1 MRRALVSAAIG
12 AVLCAAACGEDV
24 DFSSGGAD
32 AGADHALLEAAPGEA
47 APMLASD
54 GEASTPSEA
63 GPLEDA
69 TTMESGC
76 AGGSACRENGTPC
89 RSTKDCCSN
98 RCEEGYCL
106 PPGACAAPGAPCSTR
121 SGCCS
126 GRCEP
131 AARSGMLA
139 CAQYCLADGV
149 HCQDADDCCS
159 LACNG
164 GVCGGA
170 LCLTAGSTCTT
181 DSGCCSAHCEANHC
195 VPVTAVCLPTGEGCG
210 DESGMQCC
218 SDFCN
223 AKTGRC
229 DLGPGGCRE
238 SSSPCNVDGDCCR
251 GQCERNAQG
260 IDVCT
265 APCLADG
272 QDCNSNGDCCEGL
285 CGGPLS
291 RCEALPPG
299 CP

>member
-1 MRRALVSAAIG
+1 MRRATLVSAAIG
-12 AVLCAAACGEDV
+12 AGLCAVACGEDV

-54 GEASTPSEA
+54 SEASTPSEA

-131 AARSGMLA
+131 SVHSGMLA
-139 CAQYCLADGV
+139 CAQYCLADG
-149 HCQDADDCCS
+149 
-159 LACNG
+159 
-164 GVCGGA
+164 
-170 LCLTAGSTCTT
+170 
-181 DSGCCSAHCEANHC
+181 
-195 VPVTAVCLPTGEGCG
+195 
-210 DESGMQCC
+210 
-218 SDFCN
+218 
-223 AKTGRC
+223 
-229 DLGPGGCRE
+229 
-238 SSSPCNVDGDCCR
+238 
-251 GQCERNAQG
+251 
-260 IDVCT
+260 
-265 APCLADG
+265 
-272 QDCNSNGDCCEGL
+272 
-285 CGGPLS
+285 
-291 RCEALPPG
+291 
-299 CP
+299 